1 MFGSNFKKFNSVLIL
16 ILVYISLKNITKFNN
31 NSIEMPSDNYT
42 YQFSNDNSSNW
53 NSENEQNS
61 NIYPNKYTNLDTL
74 DLESE
79 IKKSLKKRFELKK
92 KTVSENDS
100 QDMANYIDTEV
111 VSDYVFD
118 QSNVN
123 LTLVPVEE
131 TILFSG
137 VPEPIVKPIPQRPEY
152 SKSVIISIKNKKML
166 LKNLE
171 NYLNDKQ
178 SKLVYKS
185 LENSL
190 NFNLEENLTFLMNEE
205 DYVLEIQ
212 TFSKN
217 FKNLNSRRD
226 SNEKFVFYYEA
237 TPTERK
243 VTRNRLVVKDS
254 VSRTLKS
261 AEIPPEIAKEFI
273 QQLSYTI
280 DFQRDVKSGDIIDI
294 LYEADFTKNNN
305 IIIGKPDL
313 LYGLMHLEDHK
324 LELFK
329 YTLSNG
335 ITDYFDAT
343 GKSIRKHL
351 MRTPVQGARLSSK
364 FGVRKHP
371 ILGYSKMHRGV
382 DFAAKRGTPI
392 MAAGDGRITFSGRN
406 GAFGRFIEIKHL
418 NNFKTSY
425 AHLYKFSKG
434 IKKGKLVKQG
444 DIIGF
449 VGTSGRSTGPHLHY
463 EVKHKNR
470 TINPM
475 KLRLQSTTNVEE
487 KDMSNFYANI
497 SLARERFLAT
507 QFTESEGAENF

>member
-1 MFGSNFKKFNSVLIL
+1 M
-16 ILVYISLKNITKFNN
+16 
-31 NSIEMPSDNYT
+31 
-42 YQFSNDNSSNW
+42 
-53 NSENEQNS
+53 
-61 NIYPNKYTNLDTL
+61 
-74 DLESE
+74 
-79 IKKSLKKRFELKK
+79 
-92 KTVSENDS
+92 SENDS

-294 LYEADFTKNNN
+294 LYEADFTKNNT
-305 IIIGKPDL
+305 L
-313 LYGLMHLEDHK
+313 L
-324 LELFK
+324 
-329 YTLSNG
+329 
-335 ITDYFDAT
+335 
-343 GKSIRKHL
+343 
-351 MRTPVQGARLSSK
+351 
-364 FGVRKHP
+364 
-371 ILGYSKMHRGV
+371 
-382 DFAAKRGTPI
+382 
-392 MAAGDGRITFSGRN
+392 
-406 GAFGRFIEIKHL
+406 
-418 NNFKTSY
+418 
-425 AHLYKFSKG
+425 
-434 IKKGKLVKQG
+434 
-444 DIIGF
+444 
-449 VGTSGRSTGPHLHY
+449 
-463 EVKHKNR
+463 
-470 TINPM
+470 
-475 KLRLQSTTNVEE
+475 
-487 KDMSNFYANI
+487 
-497 SLARERFLAT
+497 
-507 QFTESEGAENF
+507 